1 MAVIPVTSKTR
12 DSDQSV
18 LTYAFLDNGGNSS
31 FCTESLVKQ
40 LGINGHQVKISLSTL
55 EKKNSVT
62 NSFLVRDL
70 VSDLDENEWIS
81 LLTLYVR
88 PEIPVWSSDIL
99 TQEDVDQWPHL
110 QGVFLPRLHAEVD
123 LLIASDVPKARRF
136 PPKFEH

>member
-1 MAVIPVTSKTR
+1 MAVIPVTLKTR

-18 LTYAFLDNGGNSS
+18 LTYLDNGGNSS

-40 LGINGHQVKISLSTL
+40 LGVNGHQVKISLSTL

-81 LLTLYVR
+81 LLTLYIR

-110 QGVFLPRLHAEVD
+110 PRLHVEVD

-136 PPKFEH
+136 PTKFEH

>member
-1 MAVIPVTSKTR
+1 MAVIPVTLKTR

-18 LTYAFLDNGGNSS
+18 LTYLDNGGNSS

-40 LGINGHQVKISLSTL
+40 LGVNGHQVKISLSTL

-81 LLTLYVR
+81 LLTLYTR
-88 PEIPVWSSDIL
+88 PEIPV
-99 TQEDVDQWPHL
+99 
-110 QGVFLPRLHAEVD
+110 
-123 LLIASDVPKARRF
+123 
-136 PPKFEH
+136 

>member
-1 MAVIPVTSKTR
+1 MAVIPVTLKTR

-18 LTYAFLDNGGNSS
+18 LTYLDNGGNSS

-40 LGINGHQVKISLSTL
+40 LGVNGHQVKISLSTL

-81 LLTLYVR
+81 LLTLYIR

-99 TQEDVDQWPHL
+99 TQGDVDKWPH
-110 QGVFLPRLHAEVD
+110 LPRLHAEVD

-136 PPKFEH
+136 PTKFEH